1 MNPHSV
7 KLAVTPCLRLECKFW
22 LGDDGWNASVESLGL
37 SFRAPTFEAAKHDI
51 ELALGKHIE
60 TLLDQHSRAHA
71 ACAPFAITDP
81 EQRRP
86 D

>member
-22 LGDDGWNASVESLGL
+22 LGDDGWNASMESLGVSVNAP
-37 SFRAPTFEAAKHDI
+37 SFETAKHDI

-60 TLLDQHSRAHA
+60 ALLGEHASAHRAEA
-71 ACAPFAITDP
+71 A
-81 EQRRP
+81 
-86 D
+86 